1 MVTEIDISAIT
12 LREHE
17 HLIALIDEL
26 IRATKRL
33 PSDVEWGNISWLQD
47 TQILDFIRLQTISLQ
62 NAKENTVR
70 GYYRDTF
77 HLLRMVYEAYFILR
91 LVSTCDKYPFR
102 IKIRRRGHDPDLE
115 HAKTRAIQEAQAA
128 FGNRL
133 VRTYMEDGSTLVLV
147 LRGLQVIDEQDQDT
161 GVIVPYYYHV
171 WQDFRP
177 DQYHLRRQAVQGK
190 IPTLRFLTGEW
201 ASIPRRIKKELGK
214 DYGLLYRYFLTFD
227 RILDNLCL
235 NEVLNKK
242 LATRVLVHYNFLSK
256 FSHSSRD
263 SIRLVSERRIT
274 EITSNGL
281 GIIYNH
287 YFSELALLYVCHL
300 LSMHLRH
307 AMFYLRWRGI
317 KLKNK
322 RTIYQPLCHRV
333 ESDFGYFWF
342 IFNRPHQ
349 YDRYTDA
356 NRKSNYRR
364 RIFYRPE
371 DIRPGDV
378 RYYDDPLRRL
388 KQLHQSQRELT
399 TGNVFNSP
407 FPRDDA
413 FP

>member
-1 MVTEIDISAIT
+1 MVTDVDIPAIT
-12 LREHE
+12 SREHE

-26 IRATKRL
+26 VEAIKRL
-33 PSDVEWGNISWLQD
+33 PSDVEWGSTSWLQD
-47 TQILDFIRLQTISLQ
+47 REILDFIRLQTLSLQ
-62 NAKENTVR
+62 NARDNTLR
-70 GYYRDTF
+70 GCYRDTF
-77 HLLRMVYEAYFILR
+77 HLLRMVYEAYFVLR

-102 IKIRRRGHDPDLE
+102 IKIRRTAHDPDLE
-115 HAKTRAIQEAQAA
+115 HAKDRAIQEAQRV

-133 VRTYMEDGSTLVLV
+133 VRTYMEPGSILVVVVRGMQV
-147 LRGLQVIDEQDQDT
+147 LDDQGQDT

-177 DQYHLRRQAVQGK
+177 DQYHLRRQGVQGR

-235 NEVLNKK
+235 NGVLNKK

-281 GIIYNH
+281 GVIYNH
-287 YFSELALLYVCHL
+287 YFSELALLYICHL
-300 LSMHLRH
+300 LSMHLQH
-307 AMFYLRWRGI
+307 AMFYLRWRAI
-317 KLKNK
+317 KLKD
-322 RTIYQPLCHRV
+322 RRGIYQPLCRRV

-356 NRKSNYRR
+356 NRKSDYRR
-364 RIFYRPE
+364 GIFYRPE

-388 KQLHQSQRELT
+388 KQLHQSQRELSS
-399 TGNVFNSP
+399 GNVFNSS
-407 FPRDDA
+407 FPRNDA
-413 FP
+413 FH